1 MNRTP
6 FLLKRKINVI
16 QWDRLI
22 FTILFNIGVS
32 LLIVMTVALY
42 SVFTGRST
50 KEFSEIPSEMEVG
63 VVVMKSSD
71 LQNPSGDWK
80 KLLQDFE
87 KYYNSSS
94 LSQLKTVVIQDSSFV
109 TSGDEFRDLL
119 QGYNLEELG
128 VVDDI
133 YEVCERISVVQ
144 KGVIISYNDIS
155 SRIAFLCNS
164 ETNYYGVAKTDLGIR
179 PRITAVISDIFKKI
193 LDVQ

>member
-179 PRITAVISDIFKKI
+179 PRITVVISDIFKKI